1 MQGKVLCVP
10 KTTLIEGIDY
20 LLCMFTNALGFQIV
34 SAYYHIILTN
44 YHGKLR
50 GFFPLQSQAVRR
62 NFNSGWSYD
71 FSRPSDYRILDNPH
85 SINFSHISLSPP
97 SSISSIT
104 GPAVTVLNDP
114 LNKVLSAGSGSLLR
128 FVYLGLED
136 FIRP

>member
-10 KTTLIEGIDY
+10 KTTLIEGIDH
-20 LLCMFTNALGFQIV
+20 LLCMFTLGFQIV
-34 SAYYHIILTN
+34 NAYYHIILTN

-97 SSISSIT
+97 SSISSIN

>member
-10 KTTLIEGIDY
+10 KTTLIEGIDH
-20 LLCMFTNALGFQIV
+20 LLCMFTLGFQIV
-34 SAYYHIILTN
+34 NAYYHIILTN
-44 YHGKLR
+44 YHRKLR

-62 NFNSGWSYD
+62 NFNSRWSYV
-71 FSRPSDYRILDNPH
+71 FSRPPDYRILDNPH

-128 FVYLGLED
+128 FAYLGLED